1 MITYKAIIQYFDVIA
16 EQHQQINSF
25 TYGELNFFDKDKFTK
40 YPALHITPTST
51 SIDDQ
56 VVVYGF
62 DVIIFD
68 RYNIESNKM
77 RNEATCLSDS
87 LLILQD
93 LCKEITDGKYFIN
106 ADTLISMELPVSAQ
120 PFIDTEPDNC
130 SGWATSFNVIT
141 PNEASA
147 CLIPYFNP
155 ERQNSLTF
163 TLPDSA
169 PSELAWYSRERIHT
183 FTTFSGHEINQL
195 SAVVD
200 TISGSDT
207 LTMNGSS
214 ATWSPNKNAFKMYDA
229 SITNQMNL
237 QHPLT
242 TQTDATFFVR
252 IKDFSRYSP
261 ITDDNALCYVGDTD
275 GGDGFQVYITSTGT
289 LRLFNFSGFTFITS
303 EFPICPSNGNSHD
316 TAHRR
321 LESFTFCIQLTTT
334 EITLW
339 WGTTILEKATISTS
353 FDFTNKHFGIGNPA
367 VEKTSDFY
375 LQEYIYSPTA
385 MNVADISSTMEWLNY
400 R

>member
-1 MITYKAIIQYFDVIA
+1 MITYNTVIQYFETICNS
-16 EQHQQINSF
+16 HQQIQSF
-25 TYGELNFFDKDKFTK
+25 TYGEISLMDDDKFNL
-40 YPALHITPTST
+40 YPALHLTPTAT
-51 SIDDQ
+51 SISDQ
-56 VVVYGF
+56 TIVYGF
-62 DVIIFD
+62 EVVIFD
-68 RYNIESNKM
+68 RYNSENNKM
-77 RNEATCLSDS
+77 VNEAICLSDS

-93 LCKEITDGKYFIN
+93 LCKELTDGRYFIN
-106 ADTLISMELPVSAQ
+106 EDTLISLDLPISAT
-120 PFIDTEPDNC
+120 PFIDTKPDVC
-130 SGWATSFNVIT
+130 SGWSTSFSIST

-155 ERQNSLTF
+155 EKQNALTY
-163 TLPDSA
+163 TLPDSV
-169 PSELAWYSRERIHT
+169 PTELAWYSRERIHT
-183 FTTFSGHEINQL
+183 FTTFTGQEINQL

-200 TISGSDT
+200 TISGSDV

-261 ITDDNALCYVGDTD
+261 ITLENSICYVGDLV
-275 GGDGFQVYITSTGT
+275 GFDGFEVYISSSGT
-289 LRLFNFSGFTFITS
+289 LRLLNYNGFTTITS
-303 EFPICPSNGNSHD
+303 DFPICPSNGNSHD

-339 WGTTILEKATISTS
+339 WGSTILQKATISTS

-367 VEKTSDFY
+367 IAKTSDFY
-375 LQEYIYSPTA
+375 LQEYIYSPTS
-385 MNVADISSTMEWLNY
+385 MNVSDIESTMEWLNY